1 MKKLMFAVSA
11 ALCATVGFSDVTS
24 QNVVGY
30 NTVEKG
36 AVMYPSVAACFVPV
50 GGGSTFKLKEFV
62 PTGMMGSL
70 NDMILNPA
78 TTVADPNGQY
88 IYVSLKEC
96 RDIDPTGG
104 LDAMAGWW
112 VGSIGGISA
121 NEEEIPVGQAFL
133 GLMLSSGSK
142 SFQSSG
148 EAPTVTTSY
157 TTDGSMYPFF
167 GNYLPKTIKMKDI
180 VPVGMKGAQNDMIQV
195 LNPATTVVD
204 PSNQYIYVSLEECR
218 DIDPTGGLDAMAGW
232 WIGSIGGTS
241 ANEIDVPA
249 GTAFL
254 GLILSGTDPITYQ
267 FPSVL
272 AD

>member
-70 NDMILNPA
+70 
-78 TTVADPNGQY
+78 
-88 IYVSLKEC
+88 
-96 RDIDPTGG
+96 
-104 LDAMAGWW
+104 
-112 VGSIGGISA
+112 
-121 NEEEIPVGQAFL
+121 
-133 GLMLSSGSK
+133 
-142 SFQSSG
+142 
-148 EAPTVTTSY
+148 
-157 TTDGSMYPFF
+157 
-167 GNYLPKTIKMKDI
+167 
-180 VPVGMKGAQNDMIQV
+180 NDMIQV